1 MDSTNRDREKT
12 PVENEPCSLKS
23 YQEKEDQP
31 LVETLLQTRDLEV
44 CNWEELQEKYANAMD
59 EHSRFEDNLR
69 SQIAQLLQVSASWSQ
84 VTVLQDEDRALKRF
98 KTQMQHVQNSEEKK
112 ENKKKHYIEVVKA
125 FESALALLNQQIKL

>member
-1 MDSTNRDREKT
+1 MDAANQEQGPSCLFQFQEGDCILCAGGQALLTVIMDSTNRDREKT

-69 SQIAQLLQVSASWSQ
+69 SQIAQLLQV
-84 VTVLQDEDRALKRF
+84 L
-98 KTQMQHVQNSEEKK
+98 
-112 ENKKKHYIEVVKA
+112 
-125 FESALALLNQQIKL
+125 